1 MISKSLPTRSFYHTC
16 RYIVTKPGS
25 EVLYTDGVR
34 DYDYRLMADDFEA
47 QRQMRPTR
55 TLACF
60 HSILSFPHG
69 EIPDNGT
76 MEKIAREYL
85 KRLGFGETQSAA
97 CKHTDRGHIHLHL
110 VANMVG
116 NDGNAISDS
125 WIGLKGKKVAQQ
137 LAKEF
142 GLQEV
147 QGKNLKETNLEALNG
162 FEAARYKIY
171 IAIAERLPQCRTLE
185 ELERSLEKIGIETV
199 YKMKGQTDEKQGVSF
214 KIGEYS
220 FKGSKVDRQFSLGNL
235 IKTLAT
241 RQTQE
246 INRLATPTTQPE
258 KIREERMP
266 PKQIQGK
273 PTNPANENDKVV
285 AKEERDMGS
294 KGQQPMQDTKPENSH
309 SIIERLLEVEN
320 TFNPVPYDISQKGH
334 GKKKKK
340 KRRLGL

>member
-1 MISKSLPTRSFYHTC
+1 LRRSGRC
-16 RYIVTKPGS
+16 APK
-25 EVLYTDGVR
+25 
-34 DYDYRLMADDFEA
+34 
-47 QRQMRPTR
+47 

-147 QGKNLKETNLEALNG
+147 QGKNLRETNLEALNG
-162 FEAARYKIY
+162 YEAARYKIY
-171 IAIAERLPQCRTLE
+171 IAIAELLPKCKTLE
-185 ELERSLEKIGIETV
+185 ELERSLEKAGIETV
-199 YKMKGQTDEKQGVSF
+199 YKMRGQTDEKQGVSF

-235 IKTLAT
+235 IKTLANQQ
-241 RQTQE
+241 RQE
-246 INRLATPTTQPE
+246 VNKLATPATQPE
-258 KIREERMP
+258 KIRAERMP

-273 PTNPANENDKVV
+273 PTNQEKEKDKPVKND
-285 AKEERDMGS
+285 ERDTAS
-294 KGQQPMQDTKPENSH
+294 ERQNIIQEPKPENAP

-334 GKKKKK
+334 GKKKTK